1 MPPEISC
8 YLVTCVLCCDRN
20 QPWMVEK
27 ERSVHSS
34 YRPSIF
40 LDLTLFRLLLFY
52 CHSLMSVSY
61 SIQIIIILLSFI
73 NVRIVMWTSCTV
85 DKSTNSGVGLL
96 RFKSQL
102 SHETLCN
109 FIFPNISFL
118 DSKTAKI
125 IVPTSQAVES

>member
-1 MPPEISC
+1 
-8 YLVTCVLCCDRN
+8 
-20 QPWMVEK
+20 
-27 ERSVHSS
+27 
-34 YRPSIF
+34 
-40 LDLTLFRLLLFY
+40 
-52 CHSLMSVSY
+52 MSVSY